1 MNQEKLKNILASP
14 ATWLLSNIVISL
26 ILGAGYII
34 YSAQQEVKSSAKIE
48 QDIKRQKS
56 QHLNTIK
63 TLAYWQNLPTL
74 PLLENRVKF
83 AEEYFEAYDLEVTI
97 LDRIGKKNER
107 QMVVTGQL
115 KDFLLAAYDLN
126 YKELLIMYGNI
137 AIKGSEV
144 AVDLKILGK
153 DK

>member
-34 YSAQQEVKSSAKIE
+34 YSAQQEAKSSAKIE

-126 YKELLIMYGNI
+126 YKELLIIYGNI
-137 AIKGSEV
+137 AIKDSEV

>member
-126 YKELLIMYGNI
+126 YKELLIIYGNI